1 MLIWRGVSMTASFLC
16 ILLSICP
23 LEVECCLSPS
33 ITCGARTEKFARL
46 ENSSFQC
53 MDSGVIRDKGR
64 FGRGHNCMNLVVEI
78 SIVVV
83 AIATVVMLLAAFRTL
98 KLAGAAI
105 EDVQKTLG
113 DLRVEMLQISHDARE
128 VVRNTNA
135 VTMDAQKKMKEL
147 DSLFSSVKEIGQA
160 TRAVTQSVKEAAT
173 GAVSKVQ
180 QSGKNREKSEGG
192 KIAAIA
198 DGIAST
204 IRIWNRLKQ
213 N

>member
-1 MLIWRGVSMTASFLC
+1 
-16 ILLSICP
+16 
-23 LEVECCLSPS
+23 
-33 ITCGARTEKFARL
+33 
-46 ENSSFQC
+46 
-53 MDSGVIRDKGR
+53 
-64 FGRGHNCMNLVVEI
+64 MNLVVEI

-83 AIATVVMLLAAFRTL
+83 AIAAVIMLLAAFKTL

-105 EDVQKTLG
+105 EDAKVTLG
-113 DLRVEMLQISHDARE
+113 DLRTEILQISQDARE

-135 VTMDAQKKMKEL
+135 VTVDAQKKMQEL

-160 TRAVTQSVKEAAT
+160 THVVTQSVKEAAT
-173 GAVSKVQ
+173 GAASKVKRNSRDIQ
-180 QSGKNREKSEGG
+180 KPEGG
-192 KIAAIA
+192 TIAAIA

>member
-1 MLIWRGVSMTASFLC
+1 
-16 ILLSICP
+16 
-23 LEVECCLSPS
+23 
-33 ITCGARTEKFARL
+33 
-46 ENSSFQC
+46 
-53 MDSGVIRDKGR
+53 
-64 FGRGHNCMNLVVEI
+64 MNLVVEI

>member
-1 MLIWRGVSMTASFLC
+1 
-16 ILLSICP
+16 
-23 LEVECCLSPS
+23 
-33 ITCGARTEKFARL
+33 
-46 ENSSFQC
+46 
-53 MDSGVIRDKGR
+53 
-64 FGRGHNCMNLVVEI
+64 MNLVVEI

-83 AIATVVMLLAAFRTL
+83 AIATVLMLLAAFKTL

-105 EDVQKTLG
+105 EDAKKTLG
-113 DLRVEMLQISHDARE
+113 DLRTEILQISHDARE

-135 VTMDAQKKMKEL
+135 VTVDAQKKMQEL

-160 TRAVTQSVKEAAT
+160 THVVTQSVKEAAA
-173 GAVSKVQ
+173 GAASKVKRNSRDIQ
-180 QSGKNREKSEGG
+180 KPEGG
-192 KIAAIA
+192 TIAAIA